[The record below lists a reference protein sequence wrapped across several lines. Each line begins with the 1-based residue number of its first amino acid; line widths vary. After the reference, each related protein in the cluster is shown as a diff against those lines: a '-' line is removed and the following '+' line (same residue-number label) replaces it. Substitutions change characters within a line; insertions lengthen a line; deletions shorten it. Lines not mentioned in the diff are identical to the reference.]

1 MPQLYLTE
9 AAGDKRVRPLGLERV
24 VLRCGET
31 CRVTD
36 EQAERQSPANL
47 ADHDRHPGHD
57 E

>member
-31 CRVTD
+31 CRVTE
-36 EQAERQSPANL
+36 EQALWNPPKWVSTSRK
-47 ADHDRHPGHD
+47 
-57 E
+57 